1 MGLDRESVGVRMEEN
16 ITIEFVRSWI
26 EKHHLTRK
34 SYESVLTDALTNNG
48 HYYIDNPY
56 LRDWIRENTEMFRNI
71 LPYELNENQQVVLE
85 YLKSEITRDG
95 GAPILNFSA
104 FGWKH
109 FDERL
114 PKNVSE
120 AYKEMD
126 GSQDIQ
132 VLAAFAEWGMKE
144 VAE

>member
-1 MGLDRESVGVRMEEN
+1 MNQINNLAFDIMHKEMNPTEQ
-16 ITIEFVRSWI
+16 FVYADKIYQLS
-26 EKHHLTRK
+26 LQ
-34 SYESVLTDALTNNG
+34 
-48 HYYIDNPY
+48 P
-56 LRDWIRENTEMFRNI
+56 
-71 LPYELNENQQVVLE
+71 ELNENQQVVLE

-95 GAPILNFSA
+95 RAPILNFSA

-109 FDERL
+109 FGERL

-126 GSQDIQ
+126 GSQDLQ

>member
-1 MGLDRESVGVRMEEN
+1 MFWHDRESVGVRMERAVLLSD
-16 ITIEFVRSWI
+16 IEFLDGVHESDWERI
-26 EKHHLTRK
+26 EEDSFLVNVST
-34 SYESVLTDALTNNG
+34 
-48 HYYIDNPY
+48 P
-56 LRDWIRENTEMFRNI
+56 
-71 LPYELNENQQVVLE
+71 LNENQQVVLE

-109 FDERL
+109 FGERL

-126 GSQDIQ
+126 GSQDLQ